1 MPLKPHP
8 TDPDKMVYV
17 SRQYDID
24 WLRPRAK
31 AEGEPLYTEEE
42 LSTRKGQV
50 ETVYVERRVPA
61 QLENQAH
68 KLIDSMLRVNGYD
81 PEEI

>member
-1 MPLKPHP
+1 MMKQTHRFGAAPL
-8 TDPDKMVYV
+8 
-17 SRQYDID
+17 
-24 WLRPRAK
+24 K
-31 AEGEPLYTEEE
+31 AEGAAVYTDEE
-42 LSTRKGQV
+42 LAPYKGQV